1 MGKIGPLNGWWVSGY
16 REGQKVTTGES
27 SQKAHYYLVQPT
39 EAYAKIIYPSKSDL
53 FHGMF
58 GEKKL
63 EICLFTKAML
73 KKPTE

>member
-16 REGQKVTTGES
+16 RECETGVS
-27 SQKAHYYLVQPT
+27 SQEAHYYLGQPT

-58 GEKKL
+58 GEKNL
-63 EICLFTKAML
+63 EID
-73 KKPTE
+73 